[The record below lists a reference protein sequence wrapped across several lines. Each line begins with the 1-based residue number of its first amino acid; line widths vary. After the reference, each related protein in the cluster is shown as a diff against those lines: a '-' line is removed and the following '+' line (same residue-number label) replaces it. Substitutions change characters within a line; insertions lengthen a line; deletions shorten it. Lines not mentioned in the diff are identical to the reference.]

1 MIRIF
6 ANCKLKAG
14 TKDEALKLVSELVAL
29 TREENGC
36 IEYVFT
42 ESNTDADE
50 VAFFEAWESEAAL
63 DAHSNSEHFTRLV
76 PQIGALIVGDMTV
89 SRFKP
94 LV

>member
-1 MIRIF
+1 MIRIL

-36 IEYVFT
+36 IEYVFC
-42 ESNTDADE
+42 ESDADADE
-50 VAFFEAWESEAAL
+50 VAFFEAWESDEAL
-63 DAHSNSEHFTRLV
+63 DAHSNSEHFKRIV
-76 PQIGALIVGDMTV
+76 PQIGALVVGEMTV
-89 SRFKP
+89 SKFKP